1 MKGKIFSLIFI
12 LFLLGVALPA
22 IAATGHGSL
31 ATPFAW
37 PSRELF
43 FETLLLQDYNTRVV
57 TSGVMIQGLACG
69 VIGPLLLLRKRA
81 LMGDVLSHAA
91 MPGIALAFIVLTVLG
106 GTGKSLT
113 GLQVG
118 AILTSLLGVG
128 TVIFIQANTRLKED
142 TAQAVVLSLS
152 FGVGVALLGLIQNMS
167 GSNAAGLEG
176 FIYGKTASMILS
188 ESYRIAVVAG
198 LVVLVV
204 TLFFK
209 EFQLLCFDQNYAAA
223 LGWPVH
229 GLDLLLMGLVVLVTV
244 VGMQAVGMILMVALL
259 IIPAAAA
266 RFWTDGLRNTL
277 LISGL
282 IGSVSG
288 WMGAVW
294 SALIAKLPAG
304 AVIVLVCGV
313 FFGLS
318 FLFGTRRGVFH
329 RLHRHLRFQL
339 KIAEQNLL
347 RAFYELLEKG
357 QRLPEDL
364 KPEAPPAALDLDALM
379 QVRAWDHRRQLR
391 RIARSVIRKGWLFEQ
406 GSGSFALTRNG
417 LEEAVRVV
425 RNHRLWEAYLIK
437 YADVA
442 TSQVDHEAD
451 RIEHVLDPVLVREL
465 ERSVLGASVG
475 MDLPGGHPHV

>member
-1 MKGKIFSLIFI
+1 MTRYIFI
-12 LFLLGVALPA
+12 LFGLGIAGSVA
-22 IAATGHGSL
+22 AATGHGTL
-31 ATPFAW
+31 AAEFEW
-37 PSRELF
+37 PTRELF

-57 TSGVMIQGLACG
+57 TLGVIIQGLACG

-91 MPGIALAFIVLTVLG
+91 MPGIALAFILLTVSG
-106 GTGKSLT
+106 GVGKSLT
-113 GLQVG
+113 GLQIG

-128 TVIFIQANTRLKED
+128 AVLFIQANTRLKED

-152 FGVGVALLGLIQNMS
+152 FGFGVALLGLIQNMS

-176 FIYGKTASMILS
+176 FIYGKTASMVLS
-188 ESYRIAVVAG
+188 ESYRIAIVAG
-198 LVVLVV
+198 LVVLAVV
-204 TLFFK
+204 VFFK
-209 EFQLLCFDQNYAAA
+209 EFQVLCFDSNYAAS
-223 LGWPVH
+223 LGWPVL

-266 RFWTDGLRNTL
+266 RFWTDRLRNTL
-277 LISGL
+277 VISGL
-282 IGSVSG
+282 IGALGG

-318 FLFGTRRGVFH
+318 FFFGTRRGVLY
-329 RLHRHLRFQL
+329 RLFRHLRFQH
-339 KIAEQNLL
+339 KIAGQNLL
-347 RAFYELLEKG
+347 RAFYELLEKEKH
-357 QRLPEDL
+357 LPENL
-364 KPEAPPAALDLDALM
+364 EPEAPPALLELDALM
-379 QVRAWDHRRQLR
+379 QVRAWNHRSQLH
-391 RIARSVIRKGWLFEQ
+391 RIVRSAIRKGWLFERE
-406 GSGSFALTRNG
+406 SGRFALTGNG
-417 LEEAVRVV
+417 WEEASRVV

-437 YADVA
+437 YADIA

-451 RIEHVLDPVLVREL
+451 RIEHVLDPALVREL
-465 ERSVLGASVG
+465 ERSVSEQSVRVSVH
-475 MDLPGGHPHV
+475 GGRAHV

>member
-1 MKGKIFSLIFI
+1 MIRLMFMLV
-12 LFLLGVALPA
+12 LLGVALPA
-22 IAATGHGSL
+22 AAATGHGTL
-31 ATPFAW
+31 AAKFEW
-37 PSRELF
+37 PSGALVL
-43 FETLLLQDYNTRVV
+43 ETLLLQDYNTRVV
-57 TSGVMIQGLACG
+57 TLGVMIQGLACG

-91 MPGIALAFIVLTVLG
+91 MPGIAMAFIVLTVMG
-106 GTGKSLT
+106 GSGKSLT
-113 GLQVG
+113 GLQTG

-176 FIYGKTASMILS
+176 FIYGKTASMILG
-188 ESYRIAVVAG
+188 ESYRIAAVAG
-198 LVVLVV
+198 LVVLAVV
-204 TLFFK
+204 LFFK

-223 LGWPVH
+223 LGWPVL

-266 RFWTDGLRNTL
+266 RFWTDRLRNTL

-282 IGSVSG
+282 IGAVSG

-318 FLFGTRRGVFH
+318 FFFGTKRGVFH

-347 RAFYELLEKG
+347 RSFYELLEHGK
-357 QRLPEDL
+357 RLPDDL
-364 KPEAPPAALDLDALM
+364 GSEAPPAVLGLDALM
-379 QVRAWDHRRQLR
+379 QVRAWDHRRQLH
-391 RIARSVIRKGWLFEQ
+391 RIMRSVIRKGWLFERE
-406 GSGSFALTRNG
+406 SGSFALTLNG
-417 LEEAVRVV
+417 LEEAARVV
-425 RNHRLWEAYLIK
+425 RNHRLWEAYLIQ

-465 ERSVLGASVG
+465 ERSVLGVSPWV
-475 MDLPGGHPHV
+475 DLPGGHPHV